1 MTSNDKE
8 ASLEKG
14 IGPYLETQAEDLTEL
29 NTESGVNRAY
39 ELKCHLINKC
49 LQEEIGFGRYQI
61 ELFVLTGFGWM
72 ADNIWLQGVA
82 IVLPQVQQELN
93 PVRVEFATLALYVGL
108 IIGASLWGVLA
119 DLIGRRSHLMGIR
132 YRSAGSPNF
141 TLRSVSGC
149 LGFGVG
155 GKTISGALYLE
166 HIPGSYQWTL
176 TLLSAWWA
184 IGQLVASVVAWGFIG
199 NFSCAS
205 DVPVGQCPKAEN
217 MGWRYTLRL
226 GALTLLMFICRFF
239 IFNLQESPKYLIANG
254 RDEEAIKVMEHLA
267 RKNGKSISLTL
278 DQLQEIQG
286 SATLPPRTMLQV
298 PLFAGRKL
306 AINSS
311 ITILLWRLPP
321 FYLRDRVPSGNS
333 AVSVTYRNYTI
344 VSVLG
349 IPGSLIACAVVDW
362 TRRSGKY
369 SFGGRKLVMAVST
382 TLTGIFLFLFTT
394 SNSQAAVL
402 GYTCTTSVTS
412 NAMYGVLY
420 AYTPEV
426 FPAPHR
432 GTGDSIAS
440 SFNRITGIL
449 SPVIK
454 IATTSAVGATGAN
467 VNGWA
472 RKRIEYPWV

>member
-1 MTSNDKE
+1 
-8 ASLEKG
+8 
-14 IGPYLETQAEDLTEL
+14 
-29 NTESGVNRAY
+29 
-39 ELKCHLINKC
+39 
-49 LQEEIGFGRYQI
+49 
-61 ELFVLTGFGWM
+61 
-72 ADNIWLQGVA
+72 
-82 IVLPQVQQELN
+82 
-93 PVRVEFATLALYVGL
+93 
-108 IIGASLWGVLA
+108 
-119 DLIGRRSHLMGIR
+119 
-132 YRSAGSPNF
+132 
-141 TLRSVSGC
+141 
-149 LGFGVG
+149 
-155 GKTISGALYLE
+155 
-166 HIPGSYQWTL
+166 QWTL

-184 IGQLVASVVAWGFIG
+184 IGQLVASIVAWGFIG

-217 MGWRYTLRL
+217 MGWRYTLQVIHL
-226 GALTLLMFICRFF
+226 FIVQTGALTLLMFICRFF

-267 RKNGKSISLTL
+267 HKNGKSISLTL
-278 DQLQEIQG
+278 GQLQEIQG

-298 PLFAGRKL
+298 VKESFSHLSLSHVKPLFAGKKL

-311 ITILLWRLPP
+311 ITILLWGLIGLAYPLFSAFLP

-412 NAMYGVLY
+412 YMYGVLY

-467 VNGWA
+467 VNGPIFVSA
-472 RKRIEYPWV
+472 SLFLIAALLMLFLPIETAGKAAL